1 MGELCIGTGQVFEQ
15 GYEFEQSMRLI
26 RIDRS
31 AIVLHPAACVFNLVD
46 DIKSY
51 PDYMDGCRSVGI
63 ISRSEQE
70 VVARLDLAKAGI
82 RQSFT
87 TRNRLIRPRS
97 IIMSLEDGPFKH
109 FQGEWRFDALT
120 ESACKISLQL
130 EFEFKSGIGKLAG
143 SKLFT
148 QVANNLVAA
157 TTERA
162 DVIAARRQLKKEG
175 YKESI

>member
-1 MGELCIGTGQVFEQ
+1 MK
-15 GYEFEQSMRLI
+15 LI

-31 AIVLHPAACVFNLVD
+31 AMVLHPAEYLFDLVD
-46 DIKSY
+46 DIESY
-51 PDYMDGCRSVGI
+51 PDYMEGCRSVAI
-63 ISRSEQE
+63 IARSEQE
-70 VVARLDLAKAGI
+70 VIARLDLAKAGI

-87 TRNRLIRPRS
+87 TRNRLVRPGS
-97 IIMSLEDGPFKH
+97 IVMSLEEGPFKRL
-109 FQGEWRFDALT
+109 QGEWRFEALT

-130 EFEFKSGIGKLAG
+130 EFEFKSGIAKLAG

-162 DVIAARRQLKKEG
+162 DVIVARRQLIKDG
-175 YKESI
+175 YRESI